1 MDSLIVGSMRDFNFY
16 LKWSATV
23 VLIIFTIMTNLQIT
37 PANLWVGVI
46 SSAMW
51 SLWSIRI
58 REWSLI
64 VVNTM
69 MLVIGIVGVV
79 NLFV

>member
-1 MDSLIVGSMRDFNFY
+1 MGAMKDFNFY

-23 VLIIFTIMTNLQIT
+23 VLIAFTVMTNLQMT
-37 PANLWVGVI
+37 PANLWVGVL

>member
-1 MDSLIVGSMRDFNFY
+1 MGYMNKDFNFY

-23 VLIIFTIMTNLQIT
+23 VLIIFTVLTNLQIT
-37 PANLWVGVI
+37 PLNLWVGVL

-64 VVNTM
+64 VVNCM
-69 MLVIGIVGVV
+69 MLLIGIVGLI
-79 NLFV
+79 NLFL

>member
-1 MDSLIVGSMRDFNFY
+1 MKNFDFY

-23 VLIIFTIMTNLQIT
+23 MLILYTVLTNLQVT
-37 PANLWVGVI
+37 PTNLWVGVV

-51 SLWSIRI
+51 SLWSIRVK
-58 REWSLI
+58 EWSLI

-69 MLVIGIVGVV
+69 MLGIGIVGVV

>member
-1 MDSLIVGSMRDFNFY
+1 MGAMKDFNFY

-23 VLIIFTIMTNLQIT
+23 VLIIFTVMTNLQMT
-37 PANLWVGVI
+37 PANLWVGVL

-51 SLWSIRI
+51 SLWSFRVK
-58 REWSLI
+58 EWSLI

-69 MLVIGIVGVV
+69 MLGIGIVGVV
-79 NLFV
+79 NSFI

>member
-1 MDSLIVGSMRDFNFY
+1 MGRMNKDLNFY

-23 VLIIFTIMTNLQIT
+23 VLIIFTVMTNLQMT
-37 PANLWVGVI
+37 PANLWVGVV

-51 SLWSIRI
+51 SWWSIRI

-69 MLVIGIVGVV
+69 LLGIGLVGVV

>member
-1 MDSLIVGSMRDFNFY
+1 MKDFNFY
-16 LKWSATV
+16 LKWTATA
-23 VLIIFTIMTNLQIT
+23 VLIVFTIMTSLQIT
-37 PANLWVGVI
+37 PANLYVAAL

-64 VVNTM
+64 VVNCT
-69 MLVIGIVGVV
+69 MLVINIVGIVH
-79 NLFV
+79 LFV